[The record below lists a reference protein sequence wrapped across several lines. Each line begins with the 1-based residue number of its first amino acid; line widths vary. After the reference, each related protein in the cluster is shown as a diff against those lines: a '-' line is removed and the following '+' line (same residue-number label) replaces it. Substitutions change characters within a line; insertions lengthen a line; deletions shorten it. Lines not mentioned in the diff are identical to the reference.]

1 MNRNIP
7 SISKLNNLFLDTEL
21 KPSELFEQVYENASF
36 TESILHAHLELFYD
50 EGLENSKKS
59 DERFLKGESLGKLD
73 GIPIAIKDNINVY
86 GYKTTCSS
94 KMLSNYVSPYDATV
108 IGMLKE
114 TGSTFTGKTNLD
126 EFAMG
131 SSTENSAYGPTK
143 NPWNPDYVPGGSSG
157 GSAAVVSAGSAV
169 ASLGSD
175 TGGSIRQPASFCG
188 VVGFKPT
195 YGTVSRFGLI
205 AFASSLDQIGPITN
219 TVDDARI
226 IFDNIQG
233 YDPKDATSIKP
244 EYTELKNKKLKIG
257 IIKEL
262 MQEGVSEDSQ
272 NEVNKVT
279 QLLENSGHEVVE
291 TSLPLTEM
299 ALSVYYLIAP
309 AECSANLSRFDGVR
323 FGLREPASGSYE
335 MMNKTR
341 AVGFGE
347 EVKKRILLG
356 TYALSAGY
364 FDEYYGRALKVRSKI
379 ISDFQKA
386 FDDFDFLISPTTPSP
401 AFKFGEKTENPLEMY
416 LSDLCTIPAN
426 LAGLPAI
433 SIPTGLSDNNMPLSI
448 QLMGKPCSDYSLLDL
463 AESIEDMVSFNHL
476 PKITKGDNES

>member
-1 MNRNIP
+1 
-7 SISKLNNLFLDTEL
+7 
-21 KPSELFEQVYENASF
+21 
-36 TESILHAHLELFYD
+36 
-50 EGLENSKKS
+50 
-59 DERFLKGESLGKLD
+59 
-73 GIPIAIKDNINVY
+73 
-86 GYKTTCSS
+86 
-94 KMLSNYVSPYDATV
+94 
-108 IGMLKE
+108 
-114 TGSTFTGKTNLD
+114 
-126 EFAMG
+126 
-131 SSTENSAYGPTK
+131 
-143 NPWNPDYVPGGSSG
+143 
-157 GSAAVVSAGSAV
+157 
-169 ASLGSD
+169 
-175 TGGSIRQPASFCG
+175 
-188 VVGFKPT
+188 
-195 YGTVSRFGLI
+195 
-205 AFASSLDQIGPITN
+205 
-219 TVDDARI
+219 
-226 IFDNIQG
+226 
-233 YDPKDATSIKP
+233 
-244 EYTELKNKKLKIG
+244 
-257 IIKEL
+257 

-433 SIPTGLSDNNMPLSI
+433 SIPTGLSDDNMPLSI